1 MHEYEKIELEA
12 AGQKMENSQRPLVGI
27 KVVEMTHMVMGPA
40 IGAILG
46 DLGADVIK
54 VEPISGD
61 KTRNLTGAGSGY
73 FLTFNRNKR
82 SIAVDVKSKQGKDIV
97 LKLLTGTDVFIENF
111 RSGAMEKLGLGYD
124 DLKSLN
130 PKLIYCSAKGFLEG
144 PYQNRTAL
152 DEVAQMM
159 GGLAYMT
166 GPPGQPLR
174 AGSSVIDIM
183 GGMFGVIAILAAVQE
198 RQTSGTGQKVTSAL
212 FENVVYLMGQHMAQT
227 ATTGSPPPPMSV
239 RVSAWAV
246 YDIFETKDDEQVFVG
261 VVSDGQWKSFCA
273 AFGLTDFREDKA
285 MDLNANRVA
294 KRNLIIPSIKTLFK
308 QYTKQDLMEKLEQT
322 GLPFAPIS
330 KPEDLFED
338 PHLNESGGL
347 LDIDLPQGGQTKL
360 PALPIQMKGNRFGV
374 EHQVPKLGEHTREV
388 LKELGFDEVLINQMV
403 EELVVS

>member
-1 MHEYEKIELEA
+1 
-12 AGQKMENSQRPLVGI
+12 MENSLGPLAGI
-27 KVVEMTHMVMGPA
+27 RVVEMTHMVMGPA
-40 IGAILG
+40 VGAILG

-61 KTRNLTGAGSGY
+61 KTRNLKGAGSGY

-82 SIAVDVKSKQGKDIV
+82 SIAVDVKSKEGKEIV
-97 LKLLTGTDVFIENF
+97 LKLLSKSDVFIENF
-111 RSGAMEKLGLGYD
+111 RPGAMEKLALGYN
-124 DLKSLN
+124 DLQPLN
-130 PKLIYCSAKGFLEG
+130 PKLVYCSAKGFLEG
-144 PYQNRTAL
+144 PYQDRTAL

-183 GGMFGVIAILAAVQE
+183 GGMFGAIAILAAIQE
-198 RQTSGTGQKVTSAL
+198 RQVSGRGQKVTSAL
-212 FENVVYLMGQHMAQT
+212 YENVVYLMGQHMAQT
-227 ATTGSPPPPMSV
+227 ATTGMPTPPMSV

-261 VVSDGQWKSFCA
+261 VVSDGQWKAFCE
-273 AFGLTDFREDKA
+273 AFNLIEFIEDKT

-294 KRNLIIPSIKTLFK
+294 KRDLIIPSIKQLFK
-308 QYTKQDLMEKLEQT
+308 QYDKKDLMEKLEQT

-338 PHLNESGGL
+338 PHLNDSGGL
-347 LDIDLPQGGQTKL
+347 LDIDLPQGGQTKI

-374 EHQVPKLGEHTREV
+374 KYQVPKLGEHTREV
-388 LKELGFDEVLINQMV
+388 MQELGFDDASIDQMI
-403 EELVVS
+403 EESVVT

>member
-1 MHEYEKIELEA
+1 
-12 AGQKMENSQRPLVGI
+12 MENSQRPLVGI

-40 IGAILG
+40 VGAILG

-61 KTRNLTGAGSGY
+61 KTRNLTDAGSGY

-82 SIAVDVKSKQGKDIV
+82 SIAVDVKSKQGKDVV

-183 GGMFGVIAILAAVQE
+183 GGMFGAIAILAAVQE

-294 KRNLIIPSIKTLFK
+294 KRNLIIPRINTLFK
-308 QYTKQDLMEKLEQT
+308 QYTKKDLMEKLEQT

-374 EHQVPKLGEHTREV
+374 KHQVPKLGEHTREV
-388 LKELGFDEVLINQMV
+388 LKELGFDDVLINQMV
-403 EELVVS
+403 EKLVVS

>member
-1 MHEYEKIELEA
+1 
-12 AGQKMENSQRPLVGI
+12 MENLQRPLAGI

-61 KTRNLTGAGSGY
+61 KTRNLTDAGSGY

-183 GGMFGVIAILAAVQE
+183 SGMFGVIAILAAVQE

-294 KRNLIIPSIKTLFK
+294 KRNLIIPIINTLFK

-388 LKELGFDEVLINQMV
+388 LKELGFDDVLINQMV

>member
-1 MHEYEKIELEA
+1 
-12 AGQKMENSQRPLVGI
+12 MENSQRPLVGI

-246 YDIFETKDDEQVFVG
+246 YDIFETKDDEQLFVG

>member
-1 MHEYEKIELEA
+1 
-12 AGQKMENSQRPLVGI
+12 MENSQRPLVGI

-61 KTRNLTGAGSGY
+61 KTRNLTEAGSGY

-183 GGMFGVIAILAAVQE
+183 GGMFGAIAILAAVQE

-273 AFGLTDFREDKA
+273 AFSLTDFREDKA

-294 KRNLIIPSIKTLFK
+294 KRNLIIPRINTLFK
-308 QYTKQDLMEKLEQT
+308 QYTKKDLMEKLEQT

-347 LDIDLPQGGQTKL
+347 LDIDLPQGGHTKL

-388 LKELGFDEVLINQMV
+388 LKELGFDDVTINQMV
-403 EELVVS
+403 EALVVS

>member
-1 MHEYEKIELEA
+1 
-12 AGQKMENSQRPLVGI
+12 MENSQRPLVGI

-61 KTRNLTGAGSGY
+61 KTRNLTEAGSGY

-159 GGLAYMT
+159 CGLAYMT

-183 GGMFGVIAILAAVQE
+183 GGMFGAIAILDAVQE
-198 RQTSGTGQKVTSAL
+198 RQTSGSGQKVTSAL

-273 AFGLTDFREDKA
+273 AFSLTDFREDKA

-294 KRNLIIPSIKTLFK
+294 KRNLIIPRINTLFK
-308 QYTKQDLMEKLEQT
+308 QYTKKDLMEKLEQT

-388 LKELGFDEVLINQMV
+388 LKELCFDDVMINQMV
-403 EELVVS
+403 EALVVY

>member
-1 MHEYEKIELEA
+1 
-12 AGQKMENSQRPLVGI
+12 MENSQRPLVGI

-183 GGMFGVIAILAAVQE
+183 SGMFGVIAILAAVQE

-261 VVSDGQWKSFCA
+261 VVTDGQWKSFCA

>member
-1 MHEYEKIELEA
+1 
-12 AGQKMENSQRPLVGI
+12 MENSLGPLAGI
-27 KVVEMTHMVMGPA
+27 RVVEMTHMVMGPA
-40 IGAILG
+40 VGAILG

-61 KTRNLTGAGSGY
+61 KTRNLKGAGSGY

-82 SIAVDVKSKQGKDIV
+82 SIAVDVKSKEGKEIV
-97 LKLLTGTDVFIENF
+97 LKLLSKSDVFIENF
-111 RSGAMEKLGLGYD
+111 RPGAMEKLALGYN
-124 DLKSLN
+124 DLQPLN
-130 PKLIYCSAKGFLEG
+130 PKLVYCSAKGFLEG
-144 PYQNRTAL
+144 PYQDRTAL

-183 GGMFGVIAILAAVQE
+183 GGMFGAIAILAAIQE
-198 RQTSGTGQKVTSAL
+198 RQVSGRGQKVTSAL
-212 FENVVYLMGQHMAQT
+212 YENVVYLMGQHMAQT
-227 ATTGSPPPPMSV
+227 ATTGMPTPPMSV

-261 VVSDGQWKSFCA
+261 VVSDGQWKAFCE
-273 AFGLTDFREDKA
+273 AFNLIEFIEDKT

-294 KRNLIIPSIKTLFK
+294 KRDLIIPIIKQLFK
-308 QYTKQDLMEKLEQT
+308 QYDKKDLMEKLEQT

-338 PHLNESGGL
+338 PHLNDSGGL
-347 LDIDLPQGGQTKL
+347 LDIDLPQGGQTKI

-374 EHQVPKLGEHTREV
+374 KYQVPKLGEHTREV
-388 LKELGFDEVLINQMV
+388 MQELGFDDASIDQMI
-403 EELVVS
+403 EESVVT

>member
-1 MHEYEKIELEA
+1 
-12 AGQKMENSQRPLVGI
+12 MENSQRPLVGI

-322 GLPFAPIS
+322 GLPFAPIL

>member
-1 MHEYEKIELEA
+1 
-12 AGQKMENSQRPLVGI
+12 MENSLGPLAGI
-27 KVVEMTHMVMGPA
+27 RVVEMTHMVMGPA
-40 IGAILG
+40 VGAILG

-61 KTRNLTGAGSGY
+61 KTRNLKGAGSGY

-82 SIAVDVKSKQGKDIV
+82 SIAVDVKSKEGKEIV
-97 LKLLTGTDVFIENF
+97 LKLLSKSDVFIENF
-111 RSGAMEKLGLGYD
+111 RPGAMEKLALGYN
-124 DLKSLN
+124 DLQPLN
-130 PKLIYCSAKGFLEG
+130 PKLVYCSAKGFLEG
-144 PYQNRTAL
+144 PYQDRTAL

-183 GGMFGVIAILAAVQE
+183 GGMFGAIVILAAIQE
-198 RQTSGTGQKVTSAL
+198 RQVSGRGQKVTSAL
-212 FENVVYLMGQHMAQT
+212 YENVVYLMGQHMAQT
-227 ATTGSPPPPMSV
+227 ATTGMPTPPMSV

-261 VVSDGQWKSFCA
+261 VVSDGQWKAFCE
-273 AFGLTDFREDKA
+273 AFNLIEFIEDKT

-294 KRNLIIPSIKTLFK
+294 KRDLIIPSIQQLFK
-308 QYTKQDLMEKLEQT
+308 QYDKKDLMEKLEQT

-338 PHLNESGGL
+338 PHLNDSGGL
-347 LDIDLPQGGQTKL
+347 LDIDLPQGGQTKI

-374 EHQVPKLGEHTREV
+374 KYQVPKLGEHTREV
-388 LKELGFDEVLINQMV
+388 MQELGFDDASIDQMI
-403 EELVVS
+403 EESVVT

>member
-1 MHEYEKIELEA
+1 
-12 AGQKMENSQRPLVGI
+12 
-27 KVVEMTHMVMGPA
+27 MTHMVMGPA
-40 IGAILG
+40 VGAILG

-61 KTRNLTGAGSGY
+61 KTRNLTDAGSGY

-82 SIAVDVKSKQGKDIV
+82 SIAVDVKSKQGKDVV

-183 GGMFGVIAILAAVQE
+183 GGMFGAIAILAAVQE

-294 KRNLIIPSIKTLFK
+294 KRNLIIPRINTLFK

-388 LKELGFDEVLINQMV
+388 LKELGFDDVLIDQMV
-403 EELVVS
+403 EALVVS

>member
-1 MHEYEKIELEA
+1 
-12 AGQKMENSQRPLVGI
+12 MENLQRPLAGI

-61 KTRNLTGAGSGY
+61 KTRNLTDAGSGY

-183 GGMFGVIAILAAVQE
+183 SGMFGVIAILAAVQE